1 MKVQLPIDPFEL
13 TQGFGENPNW
23 YVVYKLKGHN
33 GWDIKT
39 IYPDTPSGRRYI
51 TAPQDVQFYKQS
63 NDPPGYGLYFEVIT
77 KAKSLWKHTFAHC
90 HSIETFT
97 DKKQGETMA
106 ISDNTGN
113 STGPH
118 LHWTTKRIKIVNGQH
133 EVQDYNNGYFG
144 AVNPQEYVDEVRSY
158 NGAQPMPDTNITIE
172 GSLYE
177 KLVGNSTKWDG
188 IVKYLEIS
196 GDPSSTSF
204 EDAQRVVA
212 GLKSRITDIQTQ
224 LGNTQAELENR
235 VEQVSRLKEQ
245 VLNSDKLRGEL
256 TKKLSDTVLE
266 QQGMVGVYEKRLK
279 EIQGELEVMARGKG
293 ELNKALLECKAQGTI
308 DQLTI
313 ADVLVLLF
321 NKFKKIKLK

>member
-1 MKVQLPIDPFEL
+1 MKIQLPIDPFNL
-13 TQGFGENPNW
+13 TQGFGENPDL
-23 YVVYKLKGHN
+23 YKKFGLIGHN

-51 TAPQDVQFYKQS
+51 LAPQDVQFYKQG
-63 NDPPGYGLYFEVIT
+63 NDPPGYGLYFEVLV
-77 KAKSLWKHTFAHC
+77 KAKSLWKLTFAHC
-90 HSIETFT
+90 HSIETFSE
-97 DKKQGETMA
+97 KKQGESLG

-113 STGPH
+113 STASH
-118 LHWTTKRIKIVNGQH
+118 LHWTVKRIKIINGQH
-133 EVQDYNNGYFG
+133 EVQNYNNGYFG

-158 NGAQPMPDTNITIE
+158 NGTQPMPDTNITIE
-172 GSLYE
+172 GSLYG
-177 KLVGNSTKWDG
+177 KLVGNSTKWDE

-204 EDAQRVVA
+204 EDVQRVVA

-235 VEQVSRLKEQ
+235 VEQISRLKEQ
-245 VLNSDKLRGEL
+245 VTNNDKLRAEL
-256 TKKLSDTVLE
+256 IKKLSDTVLE

-279 EIQGELEVMARGKG
+279 EIQGELEVMAKGKG
-293 ELNKALLECKAQGTI
+293 ELNKALLECKAQNPN

>member
-1 MKVQLPIDPFEL
+1 MKLLLPIDPFQL
-13 TQGFGENPNW
+13 TQEFGENPNM
-23 YVVYKLKGHN
+23 YKKFGLKAHN

-39 IYPDTPSGRRYI
+39 KYPDTPVGQRYI
-51 TAPQDVQFYKQS
+51 IAPQNVQFYKQS
-63 NDPPGYGLYFEVIT
+63 IDPPGYGIYFEVIT

-97 DKKQGETMA
+97 EKKQGESMA

-113 STGPH
+113 STGGH
-118 LHWTTKRIKIVNGQH
+118 LNWTVKKIKILNSQH

-144 AVNPQEYVDEVRSY
+144 AVNPQEYVDEVRNY
-158 NGAQPMPDTNITIE
+158 NGTQPMPNTNITIE

-177 KLVGNSTKWDG
+177 KLVGNSTKWDEM
-188 IVKYLEIS
+188 VKYLEIS
-196 GDPSSTSF
+196 SDPASTSF
-204 EDAQRVVA
+204 EDVQRVVA

-235 VEQVSRLKEQ
+235 MEQVSRLKEQ
-245 VLNSDKLRGEL
+245 VLNNDKLRGEL
-256 TKKLSDTVLE
+256 IQKLSDTVSE

-279 EIQGELEVMARGKG
+279 EIQGGLEAIARTKG
-293 ELNKALLECKAQGTI
+293 ELNKALLECKSQSTI
-308 DQLTI
+308 EQLTI

-321 NKFKKIKLK
+321 NKLKQIKLK